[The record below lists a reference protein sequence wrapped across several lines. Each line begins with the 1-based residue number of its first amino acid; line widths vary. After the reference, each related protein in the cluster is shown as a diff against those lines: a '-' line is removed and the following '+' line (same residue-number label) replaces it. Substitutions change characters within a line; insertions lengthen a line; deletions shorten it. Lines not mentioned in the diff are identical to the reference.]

1 MNRSCSLLLCLAV
14 LAAGC
19 ATSPEDEPATYEEA
33 SNRCR
38 DEAQRISGF
47 RSMPK
52 RGSTGI
58 QRRRHDRMWEVYQR
72 EYERCM
78 QESIRGAPLEGQ
90 PEAR

>member
-1 MNRSCSLLLCLAV
+1 MTRSCALLLCLPLLAV
-14 LAAGC
+14 GC
-19 ATSPEDEPATYEEA
+19 AGSPEDDPATYEEA
-33 SNRCR
+33 AARCR

-52 RGSTGI
+52 RGTTGI

-78 QESIRGAPLEGQ
+78 EETLRGTPLEDQ
-90 PEAR
+90 PEG